1 MAFTRLDLGALNTV
15 YWEIEGRG
23 KAWEAHAK
31 ALSRIYYAC
40 EAMLDKSDIIKE
52 PPQAEIS
59 DSVLVEE
66 DTTTYEPKHKQRD
79 RVHRRVSE
87 AV

>member
-40 EAMLDKSDIIKE
+40 EAILDKGDVAE
-52 PPQAEIS
+52 NPQAEMS
-59 DSVLVEE
+59 DLVEE
-66 DTTTYEPKHKQRD
+66 DTTILTKNKWRA
-79 RVHRRVSE
+79 RVHDHVSK